1 MILGLIWHA
10 LGGFHPKTHFIE
22 VKSFFNRSFLTFFVF
37 LPISITQSVYPEL
50 ALPLLSPIITSWY
63 LVPDQRLLLTRL
75 LFLKAAA
82 ESPSFFHLWCADRT
96 GSRARI
102 DVCVDSLFLFWPCG
116 WRKER
121 MCLSLSLRP
130 KRGSSANDAMKRF
143 GWRSRNPFRAR
154 CHLGKPSR
162 ILQKSFVAK
171 WRDIFHYCVHLYRA
185 VSLITSLITFKINLF
200 RTDDKVNEY
209 RGTVTVQI
217 SYSCWAVGT

>member
-1 MILGLIWHA
+1 M
-10 LGGFHPKTHFIE
+10 
-22 VKSFFNRSFLTFFVF
+22 
-37 LPISITQSVYPEL
+37 PISITQSVYSEL
-50 ALPLLSPIITSWY
+50 ALPRLSPIITSWH
-63 LVPDQRLLLTRL
+63 LFPDQRLFRTRL

-121 MCLSLSLRP
+121 MYLSLSQTP
-130 KRGSSANDAMKRF
+130 KRGSSANDAMKRL

-154 CHLGKPSR
+154 CHMGKPSR
-162 ILQKSFVAK
+162 IQQKSLLLNDATV
-171 WRDIFHYCVHLYRA
+171 FHYCVHLHRA
-185 VSLITSLITFKINLF
+185 VSRITILITFKINLL

-209 RGTVTVQI
+209 RGTVTVQL